1 MLRWDGLKR
10 DENQMKR
17 QKKVAAENR
26 ALEMLKHEPEPEILM

>member
-17 QKKVAAENR
+17 QKKQLQRIV
-26 ALEMLKHEPEPEILM
+26 LEMLSLSLSLKF